1 MHVFGSIKMDM
12 LISILEQGLIFAII
26 AMGVYITYKI
36 LDFPDL
42 SVDGTYP
49 LGAAVTAALI
59 SAGMNPLLAM
69 LISVAAGAV
78 AGLATGLIHVKLKV
92 RDLLSG
98 IITMTALYS
107 VNLHIAGKAN
117 VPIFNTTTIFNNGLV
132 NNLFSGFLAPYKT
145 LIIICIV
152 AIASKLALDWYM
164 KTKSGYLLR
173 AVGDNPVVVTSL
185 ANDKGRIKI
194 IGLVIANALVAL
206 SGSVMA
212 QQQRFFEIQMGTG
225 TIVIGLASVIIG
237 LNLFKRFQR
246 VKPTSSVIV
255 GSILY
260 KACVALAI
268 TYGLSATD
276 MKLATAVLFLVI
288 LVLGR
293 ERRARRKSVA

>member
-1 MHVFGSIKMDM
+1 MD
-12 LISILEQGLIFAII
+12 LVISILEQGLIFAII

-49 LGAAVTAALI
+49 LGAAITAALI
-59 SAGMNPLLAM
+59 AAGVNPLLAM
-69 LISVAAGAV
+69 LASIAAGAT
-78 AGLATGLIHVKLKV
+78 AGLITGLIHVKLKV

-117 VPIFNTTTIFNNGLV
+117 LPIFNTTTIFNNGIV
-132 NNLFSGFLAPYKT
+132 NAIFPDFLEPYKT
-145 LIIICIV
+145 LIIIFIV
-152 AIASKLALDWYM
+152 ALLTKLLLDWYL

-173 AVGDNPVVVTSL
+173 AVGDNPAVVTSL
-185 ANDKGRIKI
+185 ANDKGTVKI
-194 IGLVIANALVAL
+194 IGLVISNALVAL
-206 SGSVMA
+206 AGSVMC

-237 LNLFKRFQR
+237 LTLFKRLTKI
-246 VKPTSSVIV
+246 KPTTSVTI

-276 MKLATAVLFLVI
+276 MKLVTAVLFLLI
-288 LVLGR
+288 LVLAM
-293 ERRARRKSVA
+293 ERRSRRKKLA

>member
-1 MHVFGSIKMDM
+1 LDLV
-12 LISILEQGLIFAII
+12 ISIFEQGLIFAII

-49 LGAAVTAALI
+49 LGAAITATMIASGI
-59 SAGMNPLLAM
+59 NPLLAM
-69 LISVAAGAV
+69 LAAIISGAAAGLV
-78 AGLATGLIHVKLKV
+78 TGLIHVKLKV

-117 VPIFNTTTIFNNGLV
+117 LPIFNTTTIFNNSIV
-132 NNLFSGFLAPYKT
+132 DAVFPDFLDPYKT
-145 LIIICIV
+145 LIIIFIV
-152 AIASKLALDWYM
+152 ALLTKLLLDWYL
-164 KTKSGYLLR
+164 KTRSGYLLR
-173 AVGDNPVVVTSL
+173 AVGDNPAVVTSL
-185 ANDKGRIKI
+185 ASDKGTIKI
-194 IGLVIANALVAL
+194 IGLMISNGLVAL
-206 SGSVMA
+206 AGSVMC
-212 QQQRFFEIQMGTG
+212 QQQRFFEVQMGIG

-237 LNLFKRFQR
+237 ITLFRKLQR
-246 VKPTSSVIV
+246 VKPTTAVAV

-276 MKLATAVLFLVI
+276 MKLVTAALFLII
-288 LVLGR
+288 LVLAM
-293 ERRARRKSVA
+293 ERRARRKKLA

>member
-1 MHVFGSIKMDM
+1 MDM
-12 LISILEQGLIFAII
+12 LISILEQGLIFAIM

-49 LGAAVTAALI
+49 LGAAVTVALI
-59 SAGMNPLLAM
+59 SAGTNPLLAM
-69 LISVAAGAV
+69 LAAVGAGAV

-107 VNLHIAGKAN
+107 VNLHIAGRAN
-117 VPIFNTTTIFNNGLV
+117 VPIFTSTTIFNN
-132 NNLFSGFLAPYKT
+132 NFANSMFSGALAPYKV

-152 AIASKLALDWYM
+152 AIASKLLLDWYL
-164 KTKSGYLLR
+164 KTKSGFLLR

-185 ANDKGRIKI
+185 ANDKGSVKI

-206 SGSVMA
+206 SGSVIA

-237 LNLFKRFQR
+237 INLFRRFYR

-255 GSILY
+255 GSMLY

-276 MKLATAVLFLVI
+276 MKLVTAVLFLVI

-293 ERRARRKSVA
+293 ERRARRKSIA

>member
-1 MHVFGSIKMDM
+1 MDM
-12 LISILEQGLIFAII
+12 LISILEQGLIFAIM

-49 LGAAVTAALI
+49 LGAAVTVALI
-59 SAGMNPLLAM
+59 SAGTNPLLAM
-69 LISVAAGAV
+69 LAAVGAGAV

-107 VNLHIAGKAN
+107 VNLHIAGRAN
-117 VPIFNTTTIFNNGLV
+117 VPIFTSTTIFNN
-132 NNLFSGFLAPYKT
+132 NFANSMFSGALAPYKV

-152 AIASKLALDWYM
+152 AIASKLLLDWYL
-164 KTKSGYLLR
+164 KTKSGFLLR

-185 ANDKGRIKI
+185 ANDKGSVKI

-206 SGSVMA
+206 SGSVIA

-237 LNLFKRFQR
+237 INLFRRFYR

-276 MKLATAVLFLVI
+276 MKLVTAVLFLVI

-293 ERRARRKSVA
+293 ERRARRKSIA

>member
-1 MHVFGSIKMDM
+1 MDM

-49 LGAAVTAALI
+49 LGAAVTVTLI
-59 SAGMNPLLAM
+59 SAGINPLLAM
-69 LISVAAGAV
+69 LASIAAGAM

-98 IITMTALYS
+98 IIMMTALYS
-107 VNLHIAGKAN
+107 VNLRITGKAN
-117 VPIFNTTTIFNNGLV
+117 VPIFSMPTIFNNGIT
-132 NNLFSGFLAPYKT
+132 NSLFSGALAPYKT
-145 LIIICIV
+145 LIIIFVV
-152 AIASKLALDWYM
+152 AIAAKLLLDWYL

-185 ANDKGRIKI
+185 ANDKGSIKI

-237 LNLFKRFQR
+237 LNLFKRFR
-246 VKPTSSVIV
+246 RIKPTSSVIV

-260 KACVALAI
+260 KACVAIAI

-276 MKLATAVLFLVI
+276 MKLVTALLFLII
-288 LVLGR
+288 LVMGR
-293 ERRARRKSVA
+293 ERRSRRKANA

>member
-1 MHVFGSIKMDM
+1 MD
-12 LISILEQGLIFAII
+12 LVISILEQGLIFAII

-49 LGAAVTAALI
+49 LGAAITAAMI
-59 SAGMNPLLAM
+59 ASGINPLLAM
-69 LISVAAGAV
+69 LASITAGAAAG
-78 AGLATGLIHVKLKV
+78 LITGLIHVKLKV

-117 VPIFNTTTIFNNGLV
+117 LPIFNTTTIFNNGIV
-132 NNLFSGFLAPYKT
+132 DAIFPEFLEPYKT
-145 LIIICIV
+145 LIIIFIV
-152 AIASKLALDWYM
+152 ALLAKLLLDWYL

-173 AVGDNPVVVTSL
+173 AVGDNPAVVTSL
-185 ANDKGRIKI
+185 ANDKGTVKI
-194 IGLVIANALVAL
+194 IGLVISNALVAL
-206 SGSVMA
+206 AGSVIC

-225 TIVIGLASVIIG
+225 TIVIGLAAVIIG
-237 LNLFKRFQR
+237 LTLFKR
-246 VKPTSSVIV
+246 VPKIKPTTSVAI

-276 MKLATAVLFLVI
+276 MKLVTAVLFLLI
-288 LVLGR
+288 LVLAM
-293 ERRARRKSVA
+293 ERRSRRKKLA